1 MAGAALRFEGE
12 GTSWGVDAVVVGG
25 GPAGAERLDPNNAIA
40 KDLIAQKLITKDE
53 IATFEQNSSPA
64 WRDEIWMDAA
74 IDILTKH
81 TPNVLLFHLLATD
94 TLQHECG
101 PLTPAAYAPLPSRE
115 VVGFE
120 CFLQFCLCGRLC
132 SLER

>member
-12 GTSWGVDAVVVGG
+12 GTSRGVDAVVVGG

-81 TPNVLLFHLLATD
+81 TPNVLLFHLVETD
-94 TLQHECG
+94 TLRHEYG
-101 PLTPAAYAPLPSRE
+101 PLTPAAYAPLPGRGSRW
-115 VVGFE
+115 
-120 CFLQFCLCGRLC
+120 L
-132 SLER
+132 